1 MRRMGRGQSPQV
13 KSYSFRSGKATEITH
28 LEGIELYVGVA
39 VGKTLDQGLNCLLG
53 AVGIAGH
60 AIADL
65 HYGAPVL
72 RGEVLVRRL
81 G

>member
-1 MRRMGRGQSPQV
+1 MRRMGGGASPQTRECSIRGQLH
-13 KSYSFRSGKATEITH
+13 ITH
-28 LEGIELYVGVA
+28 LESVELHVGVA
-39 VGKTLDQGLNCLLG
+39 VGQTLDQGLDCLLG

-60 AIADL
+60 AIANL
-65 HYGAPVL
+65 HDGAPVL